1 MVVLVVTVV
10 FFVATFLVALIAVA
24 IASPIMDSQ
33 AAMPSAETQ
42 ELALAGLLGSRALLK
57 DEEVSSISPWSRFLE
72 KFDFVHVIRT
82 KTAEAELN
90 WTVGRVIAMMLL
102 AGILS
107 LVTLAGISW
116 MPAFAAVALSLIAGL
131 MPYFYILHKRSKRLG
146 CFEVA
151 FPDAIDSLCRALRA
165 GHPFAAGMDLLS
177 VEAAA
182 PISTEMKIA
191 LDEWKLGMT
200 WNRALDNLA
209 QRVPLTDVAIFSA
222 AVKLQIRTGGKL
234 GEVLGRLAES
244 MRENVAIQGEVRAL
258 AAHGKIT
265 GMVLTA
271 MPIFIGLVMFWV
283 NPVQMGLLFQS
294 PTGRNLIAAA
304 LICLVAAHFVIRKI
318 VDIRL

>member
-1 MVVLVVTVV
+1 MVVFVVTAV
-10 FFVATFLVALIAVA
+10 FFIATFLVALIAVA
-24 IASPIMDSQ
+24 IASRIMDSQ
-33 AAMPSAETQ
+33 AAQPSAETQ

-57 DEEVSSISPWSRFLE
+57 DEEVSSISQWSRFLK
-72 KFDFVHVIRT
+72 KFDFVDVIRT
-82 KTAEAELN
+82 KTAEAELS

-177 VEAAA
+177 VEADV